1 MTEPATGAFH
11 ALLTESRT
19 FPPSPEATAHGI
31 VSDPGIYEAALRDP
45 ESYWAARAREQL
57 DWFKPWDSVLDWDLP
72 NAKWFVGAEL
82 NASFNCVDRSEEHT
96 SELQSH

>member
-31 VSDPGIYEAALRDP
+31 VSDPGIYEAALPGGVQGRRVVMLEDM
-45 ESYWAARAREQL
+45 ERTWRLSGEAGGHDRALTLVPQ
-57 DWFKPWDSVLDWDLP
+57 
-72 NAKWFVGAEL
+72 
-82 NASFNCVDRSEEHT
+82 
-96 SELQSH
+96 

>member
-1 MTEPATGAFH
+1 MGWVEWQARSIAKGRTTMTEPATGAFH

-57 DWFKPWDSVLDWDLP
+57 DWF
-72 NAKWFVGAEL
+72 
-82 NASFNCVDRSEEHT
+82 
-96 SELQSH
+96 